1 MYGKKILK
9 VHNKNIWKIL
19 LGNNLCDTIDNII
32 EKVCRKHK
40 QGGQFYAK
48 DESIRNMYT
57 EKAQKDSA
65 QLSLHFYGF
74 MLNISCICTGSP
86 RRGGG
91 F

>member
-1 MYGKKILK
+1 MLS
-9 VHNKNIWKIL
+9 
-19 LGNNLCDTIDNII
+19 NNLCDTIDSII

-57 EKAQKDSA
+57 EKAQKESA

-74 MLNISCICTGSP
+74 MLNISYICTGSP
-86 RRGGG
+86 RRGGR
-91 F
+91 FRCA

>member
-1 MYGKKILK
+1 M
-9 VHNKNIWKIL
+9 
-19 LGNNLCDTIDNII
+19 DSII

-65 QLSLHFYGF
+65 QHSLYFYGF
-74 MLNISCICTGSP
+74 MLNTSYICTGSP
-86 RRGGG
+86 CGGGG